1 MMELALDTSS
11 STISI
16 AVSQQGKVVNELTW
30 QTKRNHTIEL
40 LPGIAYLLGQAGIT
54 ASSLEAIFVAKGPGS
69 FNGLRVG
76 ISTAKGFALAL
87 KIPLLGIS
95 TLEADAYPFAC
106 TGLPLYPVHTAG
118 RGEIATATYQQIG
131 EEWRS
136 LEAEHLTTPEALCQ
150 QIEQKSLVCGD
161 FPPEIEEELK
171 LKCGNWITIPEAAT
185 RLRRAG
191 ALSSL
196 GWEKLSSGRQ
206 DNLVT
211 LQPLYLRP
219 PHITKSKKS
228 FSPIATRNIN
238 G

>member
-1 MMELALDTSS
+1 MELALDTSS

-16 AVSQQGKVVNELTW
+16 AVSRQGKVVNELTW
-30 QTKRNHTIEL
+30 QTRRNHTIEL
-40 LPGIAYLLGQAGIT
+40 IPGITYLLGQAGIT
-54 ASSLEAIFVAKGPGS
+54 ASSLEAIFVARGPGS

-76 ISTAKGFALAL
+76 ISTAKGLAFAL

-95 TLEADAYPFAC
+95 TLEAAAYPFAC
-106 TGLPLYPVHTAG
+106 TGLPLYPLHAAG

-131 EEWRS
+131 EEWHS
-136 LEAEHLTTPEALCQ
+136 LETEHLTTLEALCL
-150 QIEQKSLVCGD
+150 QIKQKSLICGELS
-161 FPPEIEEELK
+161 PEMEEEIQLK
-171 LKCGNWITIPEAAT
+171 SGDQVTIPGAT
-185 RLRRAG
+185 ARLRRAG
-191 ALSSL
+191 FLSSL

-219 PHITKSKKS
+219 PHITQPKRS
-228 FSPIATRNIN
+228 FSPLATKNIN